1 MITKLMESF
10 ANELQKDEN
19 KEYINNF
26 IEPYVFKYKLIIFI
40 FFIILLIILTL
51 SCINT
56 TTLVN
61 INNRLTKH
69 A

>member
-1 MITKLMESF
+1 MESF

-26 IEPYVFKYKLIIFI
+26 LEPYIFKYKLIIFI
-40 FFIILLIILTL
+40 FFIMLLIILTL

-56 TTLVN
+56 TTLLN
-61 INNRLTKH
+61 IAVKH